1 MSGVMKLKTLIKPSD
16 ELVKSNFVLQNIKE
30 TKLYIRPIKV
40 NYDPRHTIEYLIFH
54 NDKKEPCYSML
65 PTSVNNNKKNKLKLP
80 PIYTSNQNSP
90 KHSNNKKCQSR
101 KQYNNLTIKFQYSLR
116 EVKKFKKKYS

>member
-1 MSGVMKLKTLIKPSD
+1 MSGVMKLKTLMNPSD
-16 ELVKSNFVLQNIKE
+16 DLVKSKFVLQNIKE

-54 NDKKEPCYSML
+54 NDKKEPCYSMS
-65 PTSVNNNKKNKLKLP
+65 PTSLNNKKKSKLKLP
-80 PIYTSNQNSP
+80 PIYHSNQTNILN
-90 KHSNNKKCQSR
+90 SNNKKRKSQ
-101 KQYNNLTIKFQYSLR
+101 KQYNDLNIKFQYSLR